1 MMFPLIPSDGS
12 PIGRMTDNAEIIP
25 GQKSACTKFHQ
36 IRNDKRASRQ
46 LAVADEKPTS
56 RYEFGQLPRSPF
68 QANFRVA
75 DDAPETENS
84 GAGE

>member
-12 PIGRMTDNAEIIP
+12 PIGRMTDNTEIIP

-46 LAVADEKPTS
+46 RLIS
-56 RYEFGQLPRSPF
+56 
-68 QANFRVA
+68 
-75 DDAPETENS
+75 
-84 GAGE
+84 